1 MKDVSISQ
9 EGSEKAS
16 GYKVY
21 VRQSSHSESGGS
33 QIEVSGIQGKEINF
47 SVESKLEKILEKN
60 RPLKYEV

>member
-9 EGSEKAS
+9 ERSEKAS

-33 QIEVSGIQGKEINF
+33 QIEVSGIQGNKEINF
-47 SVESKLEKILEKN
+47 SLESK
-60 RPLKYEV
+60 V